1 MLVGQIRGYLS
12 STDQTGDDSIHELWR
27 RYVDACQQLN
37 QLLDLCAQLLERA
50 EWMEA
55 LRSAELEPNLFDCIA
70 ALEFPKRLIWEQMG
84 CDLGWERL
92 TPVSTAISDRL
103 QAAWDNR
110 KRLRPLLREHLRLA
124 VARGPLSQRLAVMH
138 QLADKDRMST
148 FWRDDIQKLE
158 KARGPQLLRE
168 MQQAMKAQD
177 TNRLVPLLAEIRETP
192 WTLKLPAS
200 LRKLEE
206 DAESLVLECVRLP
219 ETAQKLIQ
227 ARCDADMSAAGLLLD
242 EWESQLS
249 RLRQLRPQAS
259 QMVGELVSKIRD
271 AVGWAERITQ
281 TQSLVAEWH
290 DAARQVIQASK
301 SGDIPLR
308 EIRRLRDQA
317 ASLLVL
323 IPTAQRDPSL
333 AQAAEAAYQGNRQRI
348 ILARCVSA
356 AMVAAA
362 VLVPGV
368 LITFFMMWIFS

>member
-1 MLVGQIRGYLS
+1 MS
-12 STDQTGDDSIHELWR
+12 HFS
-27 RYVDACQQLN
+27 
-37 QLLDLCAQLLERA
+37 
-50 EWMEA
+50 
-55 LRSAELEPNLFDCIA
+55 
-70 ALEFPKRLIWEQMG
+70 
-84 CDLGWERL
+84 
-92 TPVSTAISDRL
+92 
-103 QAAWDNR
+103 
-110 KRLRPLLREHLRLA
+110 PLLRRSDRSQPVQSLQRSTTSRALTRHTSSRHFSASFQGSE
-124 VARGPLSQRLAVMH
+124 ARERNG
-138 QLADKDRMST
+138 
-148 FWRDDIQKLE
+148 
-158 KARGPQLLRE
+158 
-168 MQQAMKAQD
+168 
-177 TNRLVPLLAEIRETP
+177 
-192 WTLKLPAS
+192 
-200 LRKLEE
+200 
-206 DAESLVLECVRLP
+206 
-219 ETAQKLIQ
+219 
-227 ARCDADMSAAGLLLD
+227 
-242 EWESQLS
+242 
-249 RLRQLRPQAS
+249 
-259 QMVGELVSKIRD
+259 SKIRD